1 MANIFTEI
9 PEKEPISFYKG
20 ETIVWKRTDIGADYA
35 PSSYSMVWE
44 ASLESNGSTRFSA
57 TVTESGT
64 EYTFTLDD
72 SATASYTAGDYIW
85 FLKVIQDSDSEKL
98 VIDSGKLTV
107 KDNYFAT
114 TGDTRSHAKVMVDK
128 LESLLEGKADA
139 DVSSYAIAGRSL
151 NKLTVE
157 EMLKWRDYYKA
168 EYQREIQE
176 FRIGNNEGSGSIVK
190 VRFDDA
196 S

>member
-128 LESLLEGKADA
+128 LESLIEGKADA
-139 DVSSYAIAGRSL
+139 DVSSYSIAGRSL

-157 EMLKWRDYYKA
+157 ELLKWLDHYKA
-168 EYQREIQE
+168 KYQKEIQE

>member
-1 MANIFTEI
+1 MANIFTTI

-20 ETIVWKRTDIGADYA
+20 ETVVWKRTDIGADYD
-35 PSSYSMVWE
+35 PSSHSMVWE
-44 ASLESNGSTRFSA
+44 ASLQTNGSTRFSA

-64 EYTFTLDD
+64 EYTFTLDN
-72 SATASYTAGDYIW
+72 SATSGYTAGDYVW
-85 FLKVIQDSDSEKL
+85 FLKVLQTSDSETL
-98 VIDSGKLTV
+98 VIDSGKITV
-107 KDNYFAT
+107 KDNFFAT
-114 TGDTRSHAKVMVDK
+114 TGDTRSHAKIMVDK
-128 LESLLEGKADA
+128 LESLLEGQADA
-139 DVSSYAIAGRSL
+139 DVSSYSIAGRSL

-176 FRIGNNEGSGSIVK
+176 FRIGNNEGSGAVIK
-190 VRFDDA
+190 VRFDET

>member
-20 ETIVWKRTDIGADYA
+20 ETVVWKRTDIGADYA

>member
-1 MANIFTEI
+1 MANIFTTI

-44 ASLESNGSTRFSA
+44 ASLESDGSTRFSA

-72 SATASYTAGDYIW
+72 SATANYTAGDYFW
-85 FLKVIQDSDSEKL
+85 VLKVIQDSDSEKL
-98 VIDSGKLTV
+98 VIDSGKITV

-139 DVSSYAIAGRSL
+139 DVSSYAIGGRSL

>member
-1 MANIFTEI
+1 
-9 PEKEPISFYKG
+9 
-20 ETIVWKRTDIGADYA
+20 
-35 PSSYSMVWE
+35 MVWE

-176 FRIGNNEGSGSIVK
+176 FRIGNNEGSGAVIK
-190 VRFDDA
+190 VRFDET